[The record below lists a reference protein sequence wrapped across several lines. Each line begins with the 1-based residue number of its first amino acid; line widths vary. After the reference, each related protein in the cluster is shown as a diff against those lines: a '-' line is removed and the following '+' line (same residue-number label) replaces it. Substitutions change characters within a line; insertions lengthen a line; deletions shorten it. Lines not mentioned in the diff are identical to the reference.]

1 MLMNERSI
9 LQAVKLMGTAHL
21 HLCLAKATWQIAAS
35 VFTSFAYIYI
45 YLELSHYTAEHYW
58 ASFHADS
65 HLTVQFNAFFCHILH
80 VFWSTAAKLLAQR
93 M

>member
-45 YLELSHYTAEHYW
+45 YLELSHYW
-58 ASFHADS
+58 ASFQQNITGLHFMQ
-65 HLTVQFNAFFCHILH
+65 TVI
-80 VFWSTAAKLLAQR
+80 
-93 M
+93 